1 MIAVAAGGVGHFA
14 VQFAKI
20 AGLRVIGTG
29 SLRNRPERVGK
40 AFETGARTPPPRPR
54 NCRMNH

>member
-40 AFETGARTPPPRPR
+40 AFETGARTPPPRR
-54 NCRMNH
+54 EIAG